1 MKYVTTHGHTFALN
15 VTDWQHSIDADA
27 MEGLLE
33 DIVLDLMPNQIEQ
46 FGKDCDASCN
56 ELMNLNNY
64 DFIVDEICD
73 AYNVITDDY
82 LGLIT
87 EGHIAEIYY
96 VGADK

>member
-73 AYNVITDDY
+73 AYNVITADY

-87 EGHIAEIYY
+87 EGHVAEIYY